1 MEDEHSRTRKVPQ
14 VIMFVNEMY
23 NKLDVSAFNVKT
35 IHQLGDELDGEH
47 LLNGSQSWKK
57 VKESTQLD
65 KKRLVQFLKDSSE
78 KNIYCK
84 DYLHEVDTC
93 QGQIGYLFLMKY

>member
-14 VIMFVNEMY
+14 VIMIVNEIY
-23 NKLDVSAFNVKT
+23 NKLDVDAFNVNR

-57 VKESTQLD
+57 VKESTQLN
-65 KKRLVQFLKDSSE
+65 KKKLVQFLKDSSE
-78 KNIYCK
+78 KTFTARVIFMKWIHVKDKLGIYS
-84 DYLHEVDTC
+84 L
-93 QGQIGYLFLMKY
+93 